1 MGFDVVV
8 FSLLLEYLPSPTQR
22 WASCKK
28 AHRLLTPEGLLVIIT
43 PDSKA
48 AHSNSKVM
56 KSWRTALAALG
67 LTRVCYEKL
76 LHAHCMA
83 FCKSD
88 AAHDGAPINDEEL
101 AAMMY
106 IPQDLQAG
114 VDSDAE
120 PARGW
125 PRTTDEEVADSFS
138 VLPRLD
144 LDDDDDTEEQGS

>member
-1 MGFDVVV
+1 
-8 FSLLLEYLPSPTQR
+8 
-22 WASCKK
+22 
-28 AHRLLTPEGLLVIIT
+28 
-43 PDSKA
+43 
-48 AHSNSKVM
+48 
-56 KSWRTALAALG
+56 
-67 LTRVCYEKL
+67 
-76 LHAHCMA
+76 MA
-83 FCKSD
+83 D
-88 AAHDGAPINDEEL
+88 DEEL

-144 LDDDDDTEEQGS
+144 LDDDDDTEEQGSWPAVFFFAQTIQKKTKKNSSNRCLFSLLSVWVARWLKKNCWTL